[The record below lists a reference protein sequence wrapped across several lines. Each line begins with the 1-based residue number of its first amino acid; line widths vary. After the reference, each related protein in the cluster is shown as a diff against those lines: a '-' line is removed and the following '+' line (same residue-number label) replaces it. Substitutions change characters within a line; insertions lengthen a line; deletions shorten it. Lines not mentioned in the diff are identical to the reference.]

1 MNKQKKYKIVK
12 SIWCIIVI
20 IFAVFVGLIIWSM
33 WGLIAGI
40 VGAIISIFIIALI
53 FSEIDRVIFGREF
66 VEQME
71 NIRVKEEKKDVE
83 GLIKILQYD
92 NDWSVK
98 GDAAQALGEI
108 GDEKAVESLIQVL
121 FTLAPPVNTVT
132 EAKNVVDAQDKIGDA
147 LVTIGAPA
155 VNPLIHVLKESR
167 SDEYYIQKKAT
178 EVLQRIGVDLNS
190 I

>member
-1 MNKQKKYKIVK
+1 ML
-12 SIWCIIVI
+12 
-20 IFAVFVGLIIWSM
+20 VGFIIWGM

-40 VGAIISIFIIALI
+40 VGAIISVFIIAVI
-53 FSEIDRVIFGREF
+53 FSEINRVIFGREF

-71 NIRVKEEKKDVE
+71 NIRDKEKKNDVE

-92 NDWSVK
+92 NNWSVK

-121 FTLAPPVNTVT
+121 FTRAPVNTVA
-132 EAKNVVDAQDKIGDA
+132 EAKNVVDAQDKIVDA

-155 VNPLIHVLKESR
+155 VNPLIHVLKESG
-167 SDEYYIQKKAT
+167 SDEYFIFKKKQQKFSK
-178 EVLQRIGVDLNS
+178 G
-190 I
+190 